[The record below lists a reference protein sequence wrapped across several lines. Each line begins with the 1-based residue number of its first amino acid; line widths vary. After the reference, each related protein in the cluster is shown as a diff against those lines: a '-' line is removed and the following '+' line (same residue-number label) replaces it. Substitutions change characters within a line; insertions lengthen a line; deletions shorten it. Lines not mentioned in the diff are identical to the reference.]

1 MVQKQKP
8 AYFLQKEDKEI
19 SKAFSSTGLDSIVLD
34 IFHLETIA
42 YYLNYIAINL
52 GYRK

>member
-8 AYFLQKEDKEI
+8 AYFPQKEDKKI
-19 SKAFSSTGLDSIVLD
+19 RKGFSSTVSDPNVLD

-42 YYLNYIAINL
+42 YYLNYIAINI
-52 GYRK
+52 GYR